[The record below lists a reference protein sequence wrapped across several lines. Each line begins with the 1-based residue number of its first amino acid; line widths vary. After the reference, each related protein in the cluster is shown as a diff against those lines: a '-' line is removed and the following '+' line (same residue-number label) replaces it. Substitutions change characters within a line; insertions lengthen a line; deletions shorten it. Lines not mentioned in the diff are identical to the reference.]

1 MLTIARTLMGNPDLV
16 LLDEPSEGL
25 APIVVQQ
32 LGEQITKLRKEG
44 MTILLCEQNARFS
57 LDLSD
62 RLYILEKGEVRY
74 QGNVADF
81 RKDEEAY
88 RTYLAL

>member
-1 MLTIARTLMGNPDLV
+1 
-16 LLDEPSEGL
+16 L

-32 LGEQITKLRKEG
+32 LGEQIKKLRQEG

-57 LDLSD
+57 LGLSD

-74 QGNVADF
+74 RGTVEEF
-81 RKDEEAY
+81 LKDEQAKGF
-88 RTYLAL
+88 LAL